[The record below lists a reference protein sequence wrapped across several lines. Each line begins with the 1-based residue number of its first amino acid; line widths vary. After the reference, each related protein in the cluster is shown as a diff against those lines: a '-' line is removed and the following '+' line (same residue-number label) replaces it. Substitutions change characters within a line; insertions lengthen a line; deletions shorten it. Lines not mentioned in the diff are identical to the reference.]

1 MRSTSSSMPAAASES
16 HAHFIE
22 LPELDT
28 VAPVGPALL
37 SNPAGLL
44 DSFKVSLSVVVGEVH
59 TTLGELMGLKQ
70 QAVLKVDRQVD
81 TPVDVMVNG
90 KVVARGQLVVVDDS
104 FGVRITA
111 VAPASRG

>member
-1 MRSTSSSMPAAASES
+1 MHSNSDSMPPAACES
-16 HAHFIE
+16 DAHFIE

-28 VAPVGPALL
+28 APPPGPALL

-44 DSFKVSLSVVVGEVH
+44 DSFKVSLAVVVGEVH

-70 QAVLKVDRQVD
+70 QAVLKIDRQVD

-90 KVVARGQLVVVDDS
+90 KVVARGQLVVVGDS
-104 FGVRITA
+104 FGVRVTA
-111 VAPASRG
+111 VAPASRR